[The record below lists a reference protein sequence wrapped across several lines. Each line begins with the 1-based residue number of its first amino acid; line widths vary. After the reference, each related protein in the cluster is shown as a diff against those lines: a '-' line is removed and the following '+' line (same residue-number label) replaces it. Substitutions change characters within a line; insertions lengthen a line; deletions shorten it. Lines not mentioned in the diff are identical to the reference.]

1 MKYSVIMPVYGVEKY
16 LNESIQSVLAQTYTD
31 FELILVDDCSPDSCP
46 AICDE
51 WAEKDR
57 RVKVIHKEKNEGL
70 SLARNTGLEA
80 AVGRYVLFADSDDRL
95 KPETL
100 AVCDAEMNIGTDV
113 LVFGVDREFED
124 AAGDTVKTETLS
136 AAAYPGE
143 KQANAA
149 EAFLLLTDAHIF
161 PFAWNKLYSR
171 SFLNSFSLRF
181 ENTPLIEDFLF
192 NIAVFD
198 KTDAVKIIPDA
209 LYRYR
214 KPTHETLV
222 SRYHPEFF
230 DLCCRKYLLERA
242 FLASH
247 GALNDETFSVI
258 AEAHLKHVI
267 SVVIRN
273 RSKKA
278 GLTFG
283 EKLTRIRRMLVA
295 DVTAEALSRC
305 RPAGIRLAA
314 AAFFMR
320 HKLAFCVYLTGAAAD
335 LTSRHGGRL

>member
-1 MKYSVIMPVYGVEKY
+1 MPVYGVEKY
-16 LNESIQSVLAQTYTD
+16 LDESIKSVLAQTLTD

-46 AICDE
+46 ARCDE
-51 WAEKDR
+51 WAKKDP
-57 RVKVIHKEKNEGL
+57 RVRVIHKEKNEGL
-70 SLARNTGLEA
+70 ALARNTGLDA

-100 AVCDAEMNIGTDV
+100 AVCDARMNIDTDV

-124 AAGDTVKTETLS
+124 AGGDTVKTETLS

-149 EAFLLLTDAHIF
+149 EAFLLLGEAHIF

-181 ENTPLIEDFLF
+181 ENAPLIEDFLF

-214 KPTHETLV
+214 KPAHETLA
-222 SRYHPEFF
+222 SRYDPAFYA
-230 DLCCRKYLLERA
+230 LCRRKYMLERG
-242 FLASH
+242 FLAAH
-247 GALNDETFSVI
+247 GKLNRDTHAVI
-258 AEAHLKHVI
+258 AETHLKHVI
-267 SVVIRN
+267 SVAVRN
-273 RSKKA
+273 RGKKA
-278 GLTFG
+278 GLSFKEQR
-283 EKLTRIRRMLVA
+283 EKIREMLTDEL
-295 DVTAEALSRC
+295 TLEALGVAE
-305 RPAGIRLAA
+305 PAGLKMKA
-314 AAFFMR
+314 AAFLMR
-320 HKLAFCVYLTGAAAD
+320 RKSTLGVYILAALAEKALRPAKA
-335 LTSRHGGRL
+335 R